1 MCPDIGSQAGSIG
14 QIAIAE
20 LFAAASKGDF
30 NRVQAMLYGG
40 ASILDAD
47 NHLGQMTLMLV
58 IKAGR
63 ADLVFALINRGVNVN
78 RQTRQ
83 GETALALSKARG
95 LHEITRLLKGFGL
108 WQAARD
114 GDLPSLKLMLAEGA
128 DVKAMTSDGW
138 TALSIAALK
147 GYQEIMHALLKN
159 GADANARNGD
169 GWTPLMLATSLAD
182 IETIEI
188 LLSAGADPNLQD
200 QSGWTALMQ
209 AVAERNVLSAQ
220 ALLAAG
226 ADVCVMSAAGETA
239 LLIASQRGYAET
251 VELLEHYGAKRL
263 D

>member
-40 ASILDAD
+40 ASILKAD

-63 ADLVFALINRGVNVN
+63 ADLVFALINKGVNVN
-78 RQTRQ
+78 RQTRH

-95 LHEITRLLKGFGL
+95 LHEITHLLKGFGL

-114 GDLPSLKLMLAEGA
+114 GDLQSLNLMLAEGA
-128 DVKAMTSDGW
+128 DVNAMTADGW

-182 IETIEI
+182 IEAMEI
-188 LLSAGADPNLQD
+188 LLSAGASPNLQD
-200 QSGWTALMQ
+200 RSGWTALMQ

-226 ADVCVMSAAGETA
+226 ADACVMSAAGESA

-251 VELLEHYGAKRL
+251 VELLEHYGAKRP